1 MSEAN
6 VEIIRSG
13 YEHWIATGE
22 FRGDLH
28 PDFVWDMS
36 SFRGWPEQKIYP
48 GIEGARQFN
57 AEWGDAWDE
66 WEVEVED
73 YIDAGERVVVIVH
86 QRGRS
91 KATGVPVDMR
101 FGQVWTLRDGQSIRM
116 QMYASPEEAIE
127 ATGLRG

>member
-1 MSEAN
+1 M
-6 VEIIRSG
+6 
-13 YEHWIATGE
+13 
-22 FRGDLH
+22 RG
-28 PDFVWDMS
+28 M
-36 SFRGWPEQKIYP
+36 R
-48 GIEGARQFN
+48 
-57 AEWGDAWDE
+57 

-127 ATGLRG
+127 ATGSAGRPAERASSRSVVRPGSLGVANPIGEGGKDLPTNGRDVLDQR

>member
-1 MSEAN
+1 M
-6 VEIIRSG
+6 EIIRSG

-127 ATGLRG
+127 ATGSDRPAC